1 MFIHIFLYL
10 LFNNTCPDSP
20 VLIVLTVGIFFEP
33 LVTVSKITFKAD
45 NMGAPTTEYH
55 FQTVDIVTKIKH
67 KLSYKHPHPLFKSTS
82 AVHNIWSCVK
92 STQFLTHK
100 NFKTVHIFSKAE
112 QTFQTAKK
120 MPFVMHS
127 M

>member
-1 MFIHIFLYL
+1 LYL

-45 NMGAPTTEYH
+45 NMAAPTTTEYH

-67 KLSYKHPHPLFKSTS
+67 KLSYKHPIPY
-82 AVHNIWSCVK
+82 
-92 STQFLTHK
+92 
-100 NFKTVHIFSKAE
+100 SKAPV
-112 QTFQTAKK
+112 QYTTFGLVLNQHN
-120 MPFVMHS
+120 F
-127 M
+127 